1 MWAVNCSRGEDTTWP
16 QGMWVGCV
24 LPLGVGVGVMYGV
37 NSLSEV
43 DDCGFDDCGFDD
55 VFLVTSLASPP
66 RASPLKSVHT
76 Q

>member
-1 MWAVNCSRGEDTTWP
+1 M
-16 QGMWVGCV
+16 GCV

-43 DDCGFDDCGFDD
+43 DDCGFDD